1 MGGEGG
7 YASYEVM
14 SSYGWVGGV
23 YEVGGWGGGGM

>member
-14 SSYGWVGGV
+14 SSYGWVGGYMRWV
-23 YEVGGWGGGGM
+23 GGGGM